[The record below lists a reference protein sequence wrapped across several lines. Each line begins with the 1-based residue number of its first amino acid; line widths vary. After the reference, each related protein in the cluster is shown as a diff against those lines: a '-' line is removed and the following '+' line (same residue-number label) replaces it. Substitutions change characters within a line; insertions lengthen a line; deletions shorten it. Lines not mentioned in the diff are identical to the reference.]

1 LDEAGFASR
10 GRFAL
15 ESRVGGLHVRG
26 ALASCFSFQTADEA
40 VERIRFV
47 VTGEK
52 VFPLRQEP
60 RGGPADDGD
69 AGRLDRTEVRFPEI
83 LGRGQGTPDFGKQ
96 SLERRA
102 CGSPLGRRTGPVGKA
117 CERAVEVL

>member
-1 LDEAGFASR
+1 M
-10 GRFAL
+10 
-15 ESRVGGLHVRG
+15 
-26 ALASCFSFQTADEA
+26 ADEA

-60 RGGPADDGD
+60 RGGPADDGN
-69 AGRLDRTEVRFPEI
+69 AGRLGCAEIRFPGI
-83 LGRGQGTPDFGKQ
+83 LGRGQGPADFGKQ

-102 CGSPLGRRTGPVGKA
+102 CGGPSRPRTSPVGEA
-117 CERAVEVL
+117 CERSVEVL